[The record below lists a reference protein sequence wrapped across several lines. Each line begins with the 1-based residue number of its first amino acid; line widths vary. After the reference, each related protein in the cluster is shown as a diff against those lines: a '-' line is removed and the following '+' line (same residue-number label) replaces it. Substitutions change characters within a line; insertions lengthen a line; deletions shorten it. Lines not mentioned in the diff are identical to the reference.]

1 MSIIIYGP
9 QGCGKSRHAEALARH
24 FGCRHIV
31 DGIIDPYPRTRV
43 DAERLKLGDTLILT
57 QTPPPYP
64 IDASDRR
71 ILHFDR
77 AMAALR
83 QRADRRAHKRQAKPG
98 RREVRG

>member
-1 MSIIIYGP
+1 MSVIVYGP

-31 DGIIDPYPRTRV
+31 DQAADPYPRTKMQAVRF
-43 DAERLKLGDTLILT
+43 KLGNTLFLT
-57 QTPPPYP
+57 HMAPPYP
-64 IDASDRR
+64 IDACDRR
-71 ILHFDR
+71 ILHFDK